1 MTPVRVYSR
10 NFLLNVGQVVTQDR
24 PSLPLEAIRALRINN
39 IYSGPKTHRGVS
51 SGVNKRRKN
60 ESLGPGLTVG
70 SLNIQSVRNKTDIIR
85 DIVINQNIDI
95 LSLTETWITNKEKD
109 DFYVKG
115 LTFPGYEFSHIPR
128 RGNRG
133 YGGVGVLHKATIK
146 VTSSEKYKSDSF
158 ENMLIQF
165 NTGSRCLNLVTLYR
179 PPPNQ
184 KNKFTNTQ
192 FFEEFSTF
200 LQDRV
205 TSSGDLLIVGDLNF
219 HLDKK
224 NDTATRKLTELL
236 ESFNIMQCVNTS
248 THMSG
253 HTLDVIMCRATD
265 DLIQEVK
272 VGDMITD
279 HNLLLCTVHHPKPH
293 LQEKKIVTRKLRS
306 IDLPSFREDIVQGL
320 TVNDHSESVSDLLNR
335 YNVHLTSVLDKHAPK
350 KEKSVVVRPLQPWFT
365 DELHQAKNERR
376 KAERLWRRTGLTVH
390 KEIYRAEKCKYNT
403 LLLDSKATYFNER
416 ITECGNDSKAIS
428 KIIDD
433 LLFRHKTTKL
443 PAYSSA
449 QDLAN
454 RFATFFKEKIDK
466 IRDELPD
473 CSDIDL
479 NIPQDKPPSTLSFLQ
494 TTTQEEVWKI
504 ICKSPSKS
512 CTLDPIPTWII
523 RDAKNELLP
532 TITDII
538 NASLRSSEVPT
549 SMKSAVVTPLLKK
562 ATLDPEILKNY
573 RPVSNLSFVSKV
585 LERVVAQRLTGY
597 MTDNNLH
604 EYLQS
609 AYKPGHSTETAL
621 VKVQNDILTS
631 IDQHGIVILIL
642 LDLSAA
648 FDTIDHDVLF
658 SRMESTLGITGPAL
672 EWFRSYLGDRTLRV
686 QIDDSFSA
694 SQEILW
700 SVPQG
705 SVLGPLLFLIY
716 LLPLGI
722 LIRKH
727 GLELHAYADDTQLY
741 ISIKPINQRVV
752 DEGVA
757 KLENCLTDIYTWMS
771 QNKLKLN
778 ADKTEVLVMGTP
790 QMRAK
795 ISIPSITVNGVIVPV
810 LNEPVGNL
818 GAVFDPNMNMS
829 AHVSKGIKSA
839 NYHLRNIGK
848 IRKFLN
854 TDTTKS
860 AIVSLVTSR
869 LDYCNGLLCGITD
882 EMLCRLQKVQ
892 NNAARVVSGSK
903 KYDHITPV
911 LKDLHWLP
919 IRKRIEFKILLLTF
933 KCMQGCAPLYL
944 RELLVKQ
951 ANTRTLRSNTKNLL
965 QIPLTNLK
973 RFGDRAFCAYAPR
986 LWNELPDNIKAADSV
1001 QNFKKQLKTL
1011 LFRKEFN

>member
-1 MTPVRVYSR
+1 MV
-10 NFLLNVGQVVTQDR
+10 
-24 PSLPLEAIRALRINN
+24 
-39 IYSGPKTHRGVS
+39 
-51 SGVNKRRKN
+51 
-60 ESLGPGLTVG
+60 
-70 SLNIQSVRNKTDIIR
+70 
-85 DIVINQNIDI
+85 
-95 LSLTETWITNKEKD
+95 LS
-109 DFYVKG
+109 
-115 LTFPGYEFSHIPR
+115 
-128 RGNRG
+128 
-133 YGGVGVLHKATIK
+133 
-146 VTSSEKYKSDSF
+146 
-158 ENMLIQF
+158 
-165 NTGSRCLNLVTLYR
+165 
-179 PPPNQ
+179 
-184 KNKFTNTQ
+184 
-192 FFEEFSTF
+192 
-200 LQDRV
+200 
-205 TSSGDLLIVGDLNF
+205 
-219 HLDKK
+219 
-224 NDTATRKLTELL
+224 
-236 ESFNIMQCVNTS
+236 
-248 THMSG
+248 
-253 HTLDVIMCRATD
+253 
-265 DLIQEVK
+265 
-272 VGDMITD
+272 
-279 HNLLLCTVHHPKPH
+279 
-293 LQEKKIVTRKLRS
+293 
-306 IDLPSFREDIVQGL
+306 
-320 TVNDHSESVSDLLNR
+320 
-335 YNVHLTSVLDKHAPK
+335 
-350 KEKSVVVRPLQPWFT
+350 
-365 DELHQAKNERR
+365 
-376 KAERLWRRTGLTVH
+376 
-390 KEIYRAEKCKYNT
+390 
-403 LLLDSKATYFNER
+403 
-416 ITECGNDSKAIS
+416 
-428 KIIDD
+428 
-433 LLFRHKTTKL
+433 RHKTTKL

-454 RFATFFKEKIDK
+454 RFATFFKENIDK
-466 IRDELPD
+466 IRDELLD

-479 NIPQDKPPSTLSFLQ
+479 NIPQVKPPTTLSFLQ
-494 TTTQEEVWKI
+494 TTSQEEVWKI

-573 RPVSNLSFVSKV
+573 RPVSNLSFLSKV
-585 LERVVAQRLTGY
+585 LERVVAQRLTSY

-631 IDQHGIVILIL
+631 NDQHGIVILIL

-686 QIDDSFSA
+686 QIDDSFSE

-882 EMLCRLQKVQ
+882 ELLCRLQKVQ

-919 IRKRIEFKILLLTF
+919 IRKRIDFKILLLTF

-944 RELLVKQ
+944 RKLLVKQ
-951 ANTRTLRSNTKNLL
+951 AKTRTLRSNTKNLL